1 MKIPFLRLDP
11 ELPIPQRAHDGDAG
25 VDLHA
30 RVAGAALELTG
41 SVDTNTKAMALSASG
56 AVDDLASLVAAVLAA
71 VGWSMLRLGS
81 VETAFLVVALAT
93 SIAAQTGDL
102 VESTLKRAVGV
113 KDSSRLLPG
122 HGGMLDRLDAL
133 LFAAPTLALG
143 LTAIGWDLS

>member
-1 MKIPFLRLDP
+1 
-11 ELPIPQRAHDGDAG
+11 
-25 VDLHA
+25 
-30 RVAGAALELTG
+30 
-41 SVDTNTKAMALSASG
+41 
-56 AVDDLASLVAAVLAA
+56 
-71 VGWSMLRLGS
+71 MLRLGS